1 VPEYPPLTGGGIA
14 TYYGALVPP
23 LLRQGHK
30 VRVIAGSAFS
40 PRLAGYQLPGLSVE
54 FLEPTEVS
62 ASMRRF
68 DRYRLMPELQRH
80 LAAAWA
86 AWERAN
92 GGAGFDVTETTD
104 WGLLFIPWIVEES
117 RHQFLCSYTGVSAR
131 SIFMIRT
138 PPMRR
143 RERTSAYSRTAYCVT
158 PMGFRHAGVQM
169 PTSG

>member
-1 VPEYPPLTGGGIA
+1 
-14 TYYGALVPP
+14 
-23 LLRQGHK
+23 
-30 VRVIAGSAFS
+30 
-40 PRLAGYQLPGLSVE
+40 
-54 FLEPTEVS
+54 
-62 ASMRRF
+62 MRRF

-117 RHQFLCSYTGVSAR
+117 RPPVLVQLHG
-131 SIFMIRT
+131 SIGQIDFHD
-138 PPMRR
+138 PNPAMRR